1 MARKPTYAELEQRVK
16 ELERQLADTGVGFFL
31 KDYTSYQS
39 VLAELRGIGPEED
52 EESLLNTFLS
62 EIVKQFGFAMAWYG
76 RYGNDTINHFSLP
89 GAWMSISTIWFSRFK
104 SQVHLMRFVP

>member
-1 MARKPTYAELEQRVK
+1 MPPKPTDEELGKRVK
-16 ELERQLADTGVGFFL
+16 ELERQLADSGVESSL